1 MLFHRGRR
9 GPQIFKIIESATKE
23 RRRLARSESR
33 RRPRSRPRRPAEEKR
48 RPTLPFDGP
57 YAAIGQAAILRLGR
71 RAAPEQTAAVGVETD
86 STMTSASPAEHERAH
101 GLAVFAAARFLLG
114 MGLIA
119 VLERVGAPTGFVQAL
134 GPLLALVGLCVIG
147 VLTRAPNLLDF
158 LAARRSAPTF
168 YGGLA
173 FAATA
178 AGLVMAMA
186 SASGG
191 VSSLPW
197 RGVILGLAGAALLV
211 APALRGAKASAPA
224 GLLATA
230 FPQALTRVVLA
241 LALAAAGLL
250 TAIAGFELA
259 ADTLVGAIGA
269 DRRFAEA
276 LVMLTLALSIV
287 PGGFKGLVWT
297 DAACGGGALLIA
309 AVGAGVAIP
318 KMPSP
323 FAPLAALV
331 NSGVTQSVL
340 GGPNSAIWGEVAT
353 VAAIAGFFV
362 LTPPAIGAR
371 TVGQA
376 RRIGFAGLV
385 LAGAGLALAG
395 IALPYFGAL
404 PEGPSRTAVGLIRAG
419 VLGASRAGGI
429 DLATAYSRL
438 AVLSSRRIAL
448 NRLGMFAAIALCPWG
463 ADMRFLNSGRAL
475 FLALAI
481 GLAFVTPCLLLALVA
496 RPPGGAAAAALGVA
510 LVAAVARFEFMGSAP
525 RGPELLIGSLIVGAA
540 SFVTGMAFALIF
552 PRAAGRAQP
561 QLADPFV
568 DIPLDGID

>member
-1 MLFHRGRR
+1 
-9 GPQIFKIIESATKE
+9 
-23 RRRLARSESR
+23 
-33 RRPRSRPRRPAEEKR
+33 
-48 RPTLPFDGP
+48 
-57 YAAIGQAAILRLGR
+57 
-71 RAAPEQTAAVGVETD
+71 
-86 STMTSASPAEHERAH
+86 MTSASPAEHERAH
-101 GLAVFAAARFLLG
+101 GLAVFAAATFLLG
-114 MGLIA
+114 MGLVV
-119 VLERVGAPTGFVQAL
+119 VLERVGAPNGFVQAL
-134 GPLLALVGLCVIG
+134 GPLLALLGVCVIG

-224 GLLATA
+224 DLLATA

-259 ADTLVGAIGA
+259 TDTLVGAIGA

-287 PGGFKGLVWT
+287 PGGFKGLVWS

-331 NSGVTQSVL
+331 NSGLTEPVM
-340 GGPNSAIWGEVAT
+340 GGPDSAIWVEVAT

-362 LTPPAIGAR
+362 FTPPAIGAR

-404 PEGPSRTAVGLIRAG
+404 PEGPSRTAVGLIGAATCLPALALARAG
-419 VLGASRAGGI
+419 VLGATRAGGI
-429 DLATAYSRL
+429 DLATAHSRL

-448 NRLGMFAAIALCPWG
+448 NRLAMFAAIALCPWG

-496 RPPGGAAAAALGVA
+496 RPPSGAAAAALGVA
-510 LVAAVARFEFMGSAP
+510 LVAAMARFAFMGSAP

-552 PRAAGRAQP
+552 PSAAGRAQP

>member
-1 MLFHRGRR
+1 
-9 GPQIFKIIESATKE
+9 
-23 RRRLARSESR
+23 
-33 RRPRSRPRRPAEEKR
+33 
-48 RPTLPFDGP
+48 
-57 YAAIGQAAILRLGR
+57 
-71 RAAPEQTAAVGVETD
+71 
-86 STMTSASPAEHERAH
+86 MTSASPAEHERAH
-101 GLAVFAAARFLLG
+101 GLAVFAAATFLLG

-119 VLERVGAPTGFVQAL
+119 VLERVGAPNGFVQAL
-134 GPLLALVGLCVIG
+134 GPLLALLGLCVIG
-147 VLTRAPNLLDF
+147 ILTRAPNLLDF

-178 AGLVMAMA
+178 TGLVMAMA
-186 SASGG
+186 SASAGM
-191 VSSLPW
+191 SSLPW

-224 GLLATA
+224 DLLATA

-259 ADTLVGAIGA
+259 TDTLVSAIGA

-276 LVMLTLALSIV
+276 LVILTLALSIV
-287 PGGFKGLVWT
+287 PGGFKGLVWS

-318 KMPSP
+318 EMPSP

-331 NSGVTQSVL
+331 NSGLTE
-340 GGPNSAIWGEVAT
+340 GGPYSTIWGEVAT

-362 LTPPAIGAR
+362 FTPPAIGAR

-376 RRIGFAGLV
+376 RRIGFAGLL

-404 PEGPSRTAVGLIRAG
+404 PEGPSRTAVGLIGAATCLPTLALARAG
-419 VLGASRAGGI
+419 VLGATRAGGI
-429 DLATAYSRL
+429 DLATAHSRL

-448 NRLGMFAAIALCPWG
+448 NRLAMFAAIALCPWG
-463 ADMRFLNSGRAL
+463 ADMRLLNSGRAL

-496 RPPGGAAAAALGVA
+496 RPPSGAAAAALGVA
-510 LVAAVARFEFMGSAP
+510 FVAAVARFAFVGSAP
-525 RGPELLIGSLIVGAA
+525 RGPELLIASLVVGAA
-540 SFVTGMAFALIF
+540 SFATGMAFASIF
-552 PRAAGRAQP
+552 PGAARRAQP

-568 DIPLDGID
+568 DIPVNGID

>member
-1 MLFHRGRR
+1 M
-9 GPQIFKIIESATKE
+9 S
-23 RRRLARSESR
+23 
-33 RRPRSRPRRPAEEKR
+33 
-48 RPTLPFDGP
+48 
-57 YAAIGQAAILRLGR
+57 
-71 RAAPEQTAAVGVETD
+71 
-86 STMTSASPAEHERAH
+86 SASPAEHERAH
-101 GLAVFAAARFLLG
+101 GLAVFAAATFLLG
-114 MGLIA
+114 MGLIV
-119 VLERVGAPTGFVQAL
+119 VLERVGAPNGFVQAL
-134 GPLLALVGLCVIG
+134 GPLLALLGVCVIG

-158 LAARRSAPTF
+158 LAARRSATTF

-178 AGLVMAMA
+178 AGFVMAMA

-224 GLLATA
+224 DLLATV

-241 LALAAAGLL
+241 LAFAAAGLL

-259 ADTLVGAIGA
+259 TDTLVGAIGA

-287 PGGFKGLVWT
+287 PGGFKGLVWS

-323 FAPLAALV
+323 FAPLAVLV
-331 NSGVTQSVL
+331 NSGLTEPVL
-340 GGPNSAIWGEVAT
+340 GGGPDSAIWVGVAT

-362 LTPPAIGAR
+362 FTPPAIGAR

-376 RRIGFAGLV
+376 RRIGFAGLL

-404 PEGPSRTAVGLIRAG
+404 PEGPSRTAVGLIGAATCLPALALARAG
-419 VLGASRAGGI
+419 VLGATRAGGI
-429 DLATAYSRL
+429 DLATAHSRL

-448 NRLGMFAAIALCPWG
+448 NRLAMFAAIAICPWG

-510 LVAAVARFEFMGSAP
+510 LVAAVARFAFMGSAP

-552 PRAAGRAQP
+552 PSAAGRARP

>member
-1 MLFHRGRR
+1 
-9 GPQIFKIIESATKE
+9 
-23 RRRLARSESR
+23 
-33 RRPRSRPRRPAEEKR
+33 
-48 RPTLPFDGP
+48 
-57 YAAIGQAAILRLGR
+57 
-71 RAAPEQTAAVGVETD
+71 
-86 STMTSASPAEHERAH
+86 MTYSSPAEHERAH
-101 GLAVFAAARFLLG
+101 GLAVFAAATFLLG
-114 MGLIA
+114 MGLDPSCSSSWRA
-119 VLERVGAPTGFVQAL
+119 NGFVQAL
-134 GPLLALVGLCVIG
+134 GPLSRSLGSWCVIG
-147 VLTRAPNLLDF
+147 VLTRCAQPAHF
-158 LAARRSAPTF
+158 LAARRWAPMF

-178 AGLVMAMA
+178 AGLVIAMA

-197 RGVILGLAGAALLV
+197 RGVILGLAGAALFV

-224 GLLATA
+224 DLLATA

-250 TAIAGFELA
+250 TAIAGFRTST
-259 ADTLVGAIGA
+259 DTLVGAIGA

-287 PGGFKGLVWT
+287 PGGFKGLVWS

-323 FAPLAALV
+323 FAPIAALV
-331 NSGVTQSVL
+331 NSGLTEPAL
-340 GGPNSAIWGEVAT
+340 GGPDLAIWVGVAT
-353 VAAIAGFFV
+353 VAAVAGFFV
-362 LTPPAIGAR
+362 FTPPAIGAR

-385 LAGAGLALAG
+385 FAGAGLALAG

-404 PEGPSRTAVGLIRAG
+404 PEGPSRTAVGLIGAATCLPALALARA
-419 VLGASRAGGI
+419 VLGATCAGGI
-429 DLATAYSRL
+429 DLATAHSRL

-448 NRLGMFAAIALCPWG
+448 NRLAMFAAIAICPWG

-496 RPPGGAAAAALGVA
+496 RPPSGAAAAALGVA
-510 LVAAVARFEFMGSAP
+510 LVAAVARFAFMGSAP
-525 RGPELLIGSLIVGAA
+525 EVRSCW
-540 SFVTGMAFALIF
+540 S
-552 PRAAGRAQP
+552 GR
-561 QLADPFV
+561 
-568 DIPLDGID
+568 

>member
-1 MLFHRGRR
+1 
-9 GPQIFKIIESATKE
+9 
-23 RRRLARSESR
+23 
-33 RRPRSRPRRPAEEKR
+33 
-48 RPTLPFDGP
+48 
-57 YAAIGQAAILRLGR
+57 
-71 RAAPEQTAAVGVETD
+71 
-86 STMTSASPAEHERAH
+86 MTSASPAEHERAH
-101 GLAVFAAARFLLG
+101 GLAVFAAATFLLG

-119 VLERVGAPTGFVQAL
+119 VLERVGAPNGFVQAL
-134 GPLLALVGLCVIG
+134 GPLLALLGVCVIG

-224 GLLATA
+224 DLLATA
-230 FPQALTRVVLA
+230 FPAALTRVVLA

-259 ADTLVGAIGA
+259 TDTLVGAIGS

-287 PGGFKGLVWT
+287 PGGFKGLVWS

-309 AVGAGVAIP
+309 AVGAGVAILM
-318 KMPSP
+318 MPSP
-323 FAPLAALV
+323 FAPLATLV
-331 NSGVTQSVL
+331 NSGLAEPVL
-340 GGPNSAIWGEVAT
+340 GGPDSAIWEEIAT
-353 VAAIAGFFV
+353 ATAIAGFFA

-371 TVGQA
+371 TIGQA

-385 LAGAGLALAG
+385 FAGAGLALAG

-404 PEGPSRTAVGLIRAG
+404 PEGPSRTAVGLIGAATCLPALALARAG
-419 VLGASRAGGI
+419 VLGATRAGGI
-429 DLATAYSRL
+429 NLATAHSRL

-448 NRLGMFAAIALCPWG
+448 NRLGNVRRDRPLSVGSGHAIPEFRTRAFSGARDRTGLRHALPVAG
-463 ADMRFLNSGRAL
+463 ARGPPAQRRRRGRSRGRARRRRDALRFHRVGAPRARVVDRVADRRRRIVRHWRGVRFDLPQRGRQSPASGRRPLRRYSLGRNRLNLNPSDACARL
-475 FLALAI
+475 RAI
-481 GLAFVTPCLLLALVA
+481 QDH
-496 RPPGGAAAAALGVA
+496 
-510 LVAAVARFEFMGSAP
+510 P
-525 RGPELLIGSLIVGAA
+525 R
-540 SFVTGMAFALIF
+540 
-552 PRAAGRAQP
+552 R
-561 QLADPFV
+561 
-568 DIPLDGID
+568 